1 MKPNPAL
8 NSSNTHLHK
17 PKETN
22 LAHNIVFWPK
32 QAISYM
38 YPTNPIG
45 ALDQTGD
52 FMFHLPLKKWGSVK
66 SLQVLGYNT

>member
-1 MKPNPAL
+1 MKNEPGFEQF
-8 NSSNTHLHK
+8 NTHLHK
-17 PKETN
+17 TRETN
-22 LAHNIVFWPK
+22 LAHNIVFWLK